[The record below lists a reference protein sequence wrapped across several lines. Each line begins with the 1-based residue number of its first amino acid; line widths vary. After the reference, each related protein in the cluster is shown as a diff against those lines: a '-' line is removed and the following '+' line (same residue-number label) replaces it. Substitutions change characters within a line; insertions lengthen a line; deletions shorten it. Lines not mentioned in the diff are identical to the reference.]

1 MRNQEFLPL
10 KTSMQNLSAIG
21 PVVSELLSV
30 KKRHGRAGSGRFM
43 TEMGLGGK
51 KKHFFSLDHIPKMLR
66 FGVMQLF
73 QFSLTAAGGS
83 LASSLRFASLRSQL
97 GEKII

>member
-1 MRNQEFLPL
+1 
-10 KTSMQNLSAIG
+10 MQNLSAIG

-30 KKRHGRAGSGRFM
+30 KKRHGRAGSGRVGPGRFM

-83 LASSLRFASLRSQL
+83 LCELATLRLQ
-97 GEKII
+97 